1 MLQLAHLSLSRAES
15 KPNGRDN
22 NPGLDTQVSASG
34 NRSELERESEWRG
47 KLDGV
52 RRGGLD
58 LSRDSATIL
67 GASLPDPTLA
77 PSHRKKLP
85 LGTPRPKSCCAFLL
99 HPGNPC
105 HFSMRVHQHTSFALA
120 ASSLS
125 VQITQPQNRSEP
137 KENQQ
142 KSWECRGKLFHKG
155 FFSVCLAKPR
165 AGVLLD
171 RELSNFATYRPLTG
185 FSVALQVYKC
195 SPARAHPRAP
205 PRACTCTQAY
215 AGPSQLP
222 LSSKKGG
229 VLEVEAARISS
240 FLSYAP
246 TLRPQPRV

>member
-85 LGTPRPKSCCAFLL
+85 LGTEILL
-99 HPGNPC
+99 C
-105 HFSMRVHQHTSFALA
+105 LSA
-120 ASSLS
+120 ASWKPLSLLY
-125 VQITQPQNRSEP
+125 E
-137 KENQQ
+137 
-142 KSWECRGKLFHKG
+142 G
-155 FFSVCLAKPR
+155 
-165 AGVLLD
+165 
-171 RELSNFATYRPLTG
+171 
-185 FSVALQVYKC
+185 
-195 SPARAHPRAP
+195 SPAHVLR
-205 PRACTCTQAY
+205 
-215 AGPSQLP
+215 PSSVFP
-222 LSSKKGG
+222 LSSDH
-229 VLEVEAARISS
+229 AAPKPI
-240 FLSYAP
+240 
-246 TLRPQPRV
+246 